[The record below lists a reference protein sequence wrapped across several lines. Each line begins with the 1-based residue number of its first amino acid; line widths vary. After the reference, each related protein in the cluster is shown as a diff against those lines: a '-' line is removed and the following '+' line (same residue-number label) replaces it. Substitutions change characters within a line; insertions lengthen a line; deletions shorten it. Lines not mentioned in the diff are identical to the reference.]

1 LQYPLAGLFLY
12 NAELWQWYLYVLQLA
27 VPSSGPIPLQHIKP
41 EAIIGKVKLAVP
53 SSGPIP
59 LQLHNQTTKNL
70 SQSVLQYPLAG
81 LFLYNIRIIGKRDIS
96 LLLAVPSS
104 GPIPLQLSRLDLD
117 EIVAMPLAVPS
128 SGPIPLQHK
137 GDTG

>member
-1 LQYPLAGLFLY
+1 MDGNLPRQRTRNLQYPLAGLYLY

-81 LFLYNIRIIGKRDIS
+81 LFLYNI
-96 LLLAVPSS
+96 
-104 GPIPLQLSRLDLD
+104 
-117 EIVAMPLAVPS
+117 
-128 SGPIPLQHK
+128 QHAAFL
-137 GDTG
+137 TYNAEPCSTL